1 MNNRIFLK
9 NILLNNTSQGLQF
22 GSRWLF
28 NITLINVLTIENY
41 AIFSFVYSASNILM
55 AFMPFGSPI
64 FLINETKTVEKSKR
78 TFLNSIHIT
87 TLLFIVTLSLYF
99 ILTPFLEFVKG
110 WELLIY
116 GIILGYVL
124 SLNLILF
131 SFYKGAGNFLKE
143 LKAYTSFFLILILLI
158 GYLFLWENPIVNLHF
173 IFLAL
178 IVINLF
184 VFVLSIFLDQSI
196 MRDIASK
203 KSFSKSNIKQGF
215 SERKYF
221 GYQDM
226 VTAIY
231 TQSGMIILFY
241 LLDTETYGYYRAL
254 FVIIAPVYLITVS
267 MSQVV
272 LTYLKKLSGER
283 LLKNF
288 RKLQLYSFLV
298 GFGILLML
306 YFLKEFI
313 FQVIKVPVNDI
324 TTWAFVVV
332 LATALTRFVFANYE
346 MLLIIIDKQKFRFYI
361 VFVVAIINII
371 LVFILLPKYGLIGAV
386 STNFFTYF
394 ALLIGLLY
402 FTENFL
408 KLKNK
413 I

>member
-1 MNNRIFLK
+1 MSTKLFLK

-28 NITLINVLTIENY
+28 NITLINILSIHDY

-64 FLINETKTVEKSKR
+64 FLINETKSIEQNKR
-78 TFLNSIHIT
+78 TFLSSIYIT
-87 TLLFIVTLSLYF
+87 SLIFMATLSLYF

-110 WELLIY
+110 WNLLIY
-116 GIILGYVL
+116 GIILGFIL

-131 SFYKGAGNFLKE
+131 SFYKGAGDFLKE
-143 LKAYTSFFLILILLI
+143 LKAYVYFFLLLILLI
-158 GYLFLWENPIVNLHF
+158 GYLFLWKNPISNLHF
-173 IFLAL
+173 IFLVL
-178 IVINLF
+178 IGINLF
-184 VFVLSIFLDQSI
+184 VFILSIFLDPNILKDHSAI
-196 MRDIASK
+196 KTISK
-203 KSFSKSNIKQGF
+203 QTLAQSFSV
-215 SERKYF
+215 RKYF
-221 GYQDM
+221 GYQDI

-241 LLDTETYGYYRAL
+241 LLDTETYGYYRAI

-272 LTYLKKLSGER
+272 LSYLKKMKGES
-283 LLKNF
+283 LIKNF
-288 RKLQLYSFLV
+288 RKLQLYSFLA
-298 GFGILLML
+298 GFGILLL
-306 YFLKEFI
+306 LFVIKDFI
-313 FQVIKVPVNDI
+313 FQIIKVPMNDI
-324 TTWAFVVV
+324 TFWAFVVV
-332 LATALTRFVFANYE
+332 LGTALTRFVFANYE
-346 MLLIIIDKQKFRFYI
+346 MLLIILDKQKFRFYV

-394 ALLIGLLY
+394 ALLVGLWY
-402 FTENFL
+402 FTERFL
-408 KLKNK
+408 KLKM